1 MTFSTVYALRRRTP
15 VVTALRG
22 VLSGSGPKQAQND
35 FQFFCDEYFPF
46 TFYLPWSQDHEKVVG
61 RIEQAVL
68 HGGLF
73 ALAMPRGSGKTSLCE
88 RACIWAI
95 LYGHRRFVCLIG
107 SDDGHAVNMLD
118 TIKTELESNDLLLD
132 DFPEAVYPVQCLDG
146 IANRCAGQ
154 LCEGRRTHIEWT
166 AKEIVLPTI
175 PGSAASGAILKVAS
189 ITGRIRGMKHQ
200 TAGGESFRPDL
211 VILDDPQTDESARSL
226 SQCQAR
232 ESILAGAVLGL
243 AGPGKKISGIM
254 PCTVI
259 KPGDMA
265 DRILDREKHPQW
277 QGERMK
283 MVYAFPENQKLWDEY
298 AELRDEATFWA
309 EYQNEPVAEQEGE
322 GEMLDADEVA
332 GKTNGRQRGR
342 VPVKC
347 EQVTAFIDVG
357 QKLLYYAVVAWE
369 ADFTGY
375 VIDYGTYPEQPIS
388 YFTSRDVDRTLRRVH
403 QGTGVEGAIYAGLEA
418 LTGQLLAKE
427 WARDDGAVMRIGQC
441 LIDQGW
447 QTDVVHQFCRQS
459 EHAAV
464 LMPARGH
471 GITASQKPISEYDRH
486 RGDKIGHHWWIP
498 SVTRKR
504 ALRHVE
510 IDTNYWKSFVHER
523 LATAMGDPGCL
534 SIFGRKAVQH
544 RLFAELLTAEYRVRT
559 EGRGRTVDEWKLPAH
574 RPDNHW
580 LDCVVGCAASASMQ
594 GVERVGAP
602 IRAGKG
608 RERLKLSEI
617 RRQKG

>member
-1 MTFSTVYALRRRTP
+1 
-15 VVTALRG
+15 
-22 VLSGSGPKQAQND
+22 
-35 FQFFCDEYFPF
+35 
-46 TFYLPWSQDHEKVVG
+46 
-61 RIEQAVL
+61 
-68 HGGLF
+68 
-73 ALAMPRGSGKTSLCE
+73 

-95 LYGHRRFVCLIG
+95 LYGHRRCVCLIG
-107 SDDGHAVNMLD
+107 SDEGHGVKMLD
-118 TIKTELESNDLLLD
+118 TIKTELESNELLLD

-154 LCEGRRTHIEWT
+154 LYGGKRTHIEWT

-175 PGSAASGAILKVAS
+175 PDSRAAGAILKVAG

-200 TAGGESFRPDL
+200 TVGGDSIRPDL

-232 ESILAGAVLGL
+232 ESILSGAVLGL
-243 AGPGKKISGIM
+243 SGPGRKISGIM

-283 MVYAFPENQKLWDEY
+283 MIYSFPENEKLWERY
-298 AELRDEATFWA
+298 AEILASDPENYARCHERATEFYAEHRQEMDAGAEVAWAERYEEDQISGLQCAMDLKITRPAAFWA
-309 EYQNEPVAEQEGE
+309 EYQNEPMADRDEETE
-322 GEMLDADEVA
+322 ILDADAVA
-332 GKTNGRQRGR
+332 AKTNGRKRGK

-347 EQVTAFIDVG
+347 DHLTCFIDVQ
-357 QKLLYYAVVAWE
+357 QKLLFYCVCAWE

-375 VIDYGTYPEQPIS
+375 VLDYGTYPGQNRR
-388 YFTSRDVDRTLRRVH
+388 YFTVRDANRTLRRIH
-403 QGTGVEGAIYAGLEA
+403 QGLGVDAAIYAGLQA
-418 LTGQLLAKE
+418 LTGELLRRE
-427 WARDDGAVMRIGQC
+427 WPRDDGAVMRIGLC

-447 QTDVVHQFCRQS
+447 KTDVVHQFCRQS

-471 GITASQKPISEYDRH
+471 GITASQKPISEYSRR
-486 RGDKIGHHWWIP
+486 RGDRIGHHWWVP
-498 SVTRKR
+498 GLSRRR

-523 LATAMGDPGCL
+523 LGTAMGDPGCL
-534 SIFGRKAVQH
+534 SIFGRKATPH
-544 RLFAELLTAEYRVRT
+544 RLFAEHLTAEYRVRT

-574 RPDNHW
+574 KPDNHW
-580 LDCVVGCAASASMQ
+580 FDCVVGCAAAASIQ
-594 GVERVGAP
+594 GVERVGARMKP
-602 IRAGKG
+602 AAEP
-608 RERLKLSEI
+608 ERLKLSELQ
-617 RRQKG
+617 RRKR